1 MRDEGRGVRGELP
14 DDERV
19 TAGPGS
25 RVEGDVPDERRAEP
39 DAPPVAHLPHAS
51 AVEAPS
57 PTFVNRIVAGA
68 LRQRLLVAVLALG
81 LVGLGVWSFKRLP
94 VDAYPDLSP
103 PMVEIVTQ
111 WPGHAAE
118 EVERL
123 VTVPVEQAMN
133 GTQNLKV
140 MRSVS
145 LYGLSSVRLTFVD
158 GTDDYFARQ
167 RVFERLPDVAAPDG
181 VTPGVSPLFS
191 PSGLVYRYTLQSA
204 DRSPQELKVLQD
216 WVVARQYKGVAG
228 VADIASL
235 GGETTQY
242 QVLLD
247 PARLAGVGLSVP
259 AVGEALAANNSN
271 AGGGFYAEGGQF
283 YYVRGLGRV
292 ASTEDIANTVL
303 AVKNGVP
310 VLVKDVGSV
319 VIGQAPRL
327 GQFGFNAQN
336 DAVEGIVLL
345 TKGQQAQTVL
355 KGVQQQ
361 TAALNSGILPRDVKV
376 VPYYDRSELIH
387 LTTKTV
393 EDNLLRGIVLVIVVL
408 IFFLYDVRSGL
419 IVATTIP
426 FALLFAF
433 VCLDLKHI
441 PANLLSI
448 GAIDFGIIVDGAVVM
463 VENIYRRLS
472 ERRQGSA
479 DVLHTIIAAAAEVDR
494 PIFYAVAVII
504 ASFLPIYVLGGPSG
518 KLFGP
523 MADTTIFALIGA
535 LIVTLT
541 VIPVLC
547 AWLLRKGVRER
558 RNAAFEWVRDRY
570 ARGLERALGRPWM
583 TIGISA
589 GIFVLSLLLVPG
601 LGAEFMPKLDEGA
614 LWVRATMP
622 YTISFEESSK
632 IVPQVRAILRSF
644 PEVTTVASEHGRDD
658 DGTDPTGFFNAEFF
672 VGLKPYSDWHGA
684 YHTKPELIAAIDK
697 RLAAFPGVTFNYT
710 QPAEDAVNEAETGL
724 KSSLDV
730 KLFGPDLAVLERSGR
745 EVKKVLEQ
753 TRGIGQVTVVQ
764 ELGQPSLAIT
774 ADRAKLS
781 RYGINVADVN
791 GIIEAAVGGAAVT
804 QVAQGERLFDLVV
817 RLTPQA
823 RQSPEEIG
831 NILIATPDGQQVP
844 LRELADIQVS
854 NGASFIYR
862 QDNSRFIGIQY
873 SVQGRD
879 LASAVQDAQGR
890 VASAV
895 HLPEGYRLAWGGEYE
910 EYTQS
915 RSQLQLVLPITL
927 VLIFLILF
935 ALYSNFKF
943 PFITVAGVVLSAPI
957 GGLLAMALTGTP
969 FSVSSGIGFLALF
982 GVSVQTA
989 IVYISYVNELRASGR
1004 SIAEATSEAALLRLR
1019 PIMMTA
1025 LVAAFGLLPAALASG
1040 VGADS
1045 QRPFALVIVG
1055 GLFSRLLISVFLMP
1069 ALYAVSAREG
1079 DRLEV

>member
-1 MRDEGRGVRGELP
+1 MNGREAGSGKREEMADERRELP
-14 DDERV
+14 DEKPLV
-19 TAGPGS
+19 
-25 RVEGDVPDERRAEP
+25 
-39 DAPPVAHLPHAS
+39 HLPHAS

-57 PTFVNRIVAGA
+57 ATFVNRIVAGA
-68 LRQRLLVAVLALG
+68 LRQRLLVAVLAMG
-81 LVGLGVWSFKRLP
+81 LVGLGVWSFRRLP

-167 RVFERLPDVAAPDG
+167 RVFERLPDVSAPEG

-292 ASTEDIANTVL
+292 ASTDDIANTVL

-361 TAALNSGILPRDVKV
+361 TLALNNGILPRDVKV

-393 EDNLLRGIVLVIVVL
+393 EDNLLRGIVLVVVVL

-558 RNAAFEWVRDRY
+558 RNAAYDWVQGLY
-570 ARGLERALGRPWM
+570 ARGLQRALGRPWM

-589 GIFVLSLLLVPG
+589 AIFVLSLLLLPG

-632 IVPQVRAILRSF
+632 LTPQVRALLRSF

-672 VGLKPYSDWHGA
+672 VGLKPYGEWHGQ
-684 YHTKPELIAAIDK
+684 YHSKPELIAAIDQK
-697 RLAAFPGVTFNYT
+697 LARFPGVTFNYT

-730 KLFGPDLAVLERSGR
+730 KLFGPDLAVLERSAR
-745 EVKKVLEQ
+745 DVKRVLEE
-753 TRGIGQVTVVQ
+753 TRGIRQVTVVQ

-774 ADRAKLS
+774 ADRAKLA

-804 QVAQGERLFDLVV
+804 EVAQGERLFDVVV

-823 RQSPEEIG
+823 RQNSGEIG
-831 NILIATPDGQQVP
+831 NILVATPDGQQVP

-879 LASAVQDAQGR
+879 LASAVQEAQAK

-895 HLPEGYRLAWGGEYE
+895 HLPDGYRLAWGGEYE

-915 RSQLQLVLPITL
+915 RAQLQLVLPITL

-1004 SIAEATSEAALLRLR
+1004 SIAEATTEAALLRLR